1 MKGMSHSEMAD
12 RRVMLAHNTPM
23 VIEAM
28 KESGFRDPVGIVA
41 DTRDNVGRRIVRTA
55 LLATGRTEQE
65 ADDHILAMSME
76 MAKKGLFLTGL
87 LVVDWKTAEALLP
100 LTSPTATE
108 TLQEVKRVHEVEKKS
123 YMMVAVGSGGNTY
136 TLIEM
141 DDMPSLP
148 QHVEDGQHRVTG
160 FYVPK
165 Q

>member
-1 MKGMSHSEMAD
+1 
-12 RRVMLAHNTPM
+12 
-23 VIEAM
+23 
-28 KESGFRDPVGIVA
+28 
-41 DTRDNVGRRIVRTA
+41 
-55 LLATGRTEQE
+55 
-65 ADDHILAMSME
+65 MSME
-76 MAKKGLFLTGL
+76 MAKMGLFLTGL

-136 TLIEM
+136 TLIEI
-141 DDMPSLP
+141 DDMPPLP